1 MGKYSKLFE
10 YLELR
15 KEQKMRMS
23 FDEIGHIVGGL
34 PPSAFEHR
42 PWWANTQSHVQS
54 KDGWLAA
61 GWRTAHVDMYG
72 QEATLIR
79 EPFLTSDSQVECLC
93 GCGGVPERGEFL
105 PGHDQRLRIQ
115 IENSVGGLENLWCLV
130 NGIQEYMKGD
140 ITEVELAQQVRN
152 LWNRGNLSQ

>member
-10 YLELR
+10 YLKLR

-34 PPSAFEHR
+34 PPSAYEHR
-42 PWWANTQSHVQS
+42 PWWANMESHVQS

-79 EPFLTSDSQVECLC
+79 EPFITTYTQVECLC

-115 IENSVGGLENLWCLV
+115 IEESVGGLINLWRLIDA
-130 NGIQEYMKGD
+130 NQEYVIGE
-140 ITEVELAQQVRN
+140 INESELAQRIRS
-152 LWNRGNLSQ
+152 LWHQA